1 MESTLPSTSKQRGS
15 MLLEALISILIF
27 SVGILAIVGLQ
38 ANAIKMSSDAKFR
51 SDASMLANQYVALM
65 WSDVASAVLPANTP
79 FSNTE
84 FANFASPSGANFT
97 AWLTTVQASL
107 PNATATVLPVTTLN
121 PDPSVGGAQQ
131 STSTLVTISISWY
144 LPGCDP
150 AVTPSCQHTYST
162 TALISAQK
170 TT

>member
-1 MESTLPSTSKQRGS
+1 MDISIKQHKQQGS

-27 SVGILAIVGLQ
+27 SMGILAIVGLQ
-38 ANAIKMSSDAKFR
+38 ANSIKMSSDAKYR

-65 WSDVASAVLPANTP
+65 WADVASAVIPANTP
-79 FSNTE
+79 FNNSQ
-84 FANFASPSGANFT
+84 FVNFASPSGTNFT
-97 AWLTTVQASL
+97 PWLNTIQANL

-121 PDPSVGGAQQ
+121 PGIAVAGAQQ
-131 STSTLVTISISWY
+131 STSTTVTISISWY

-150 AVTPSCQHTYST
+150 VATPDCQHTYST